1 VIKLACAKD
10 IMTKEIITLKET
22 ATAKDAIHLILDK
35 RISGIPVV
43 KNDMTLI
50 GIITEKDLLQ
60 CCFFDSGDEV
70 KLTDIMTTDVF
81 TMNEDTDLFE
91 INDFFMNH
99 NYKRLPIVKDNKLIG
114 IISRKDMLKYI
125 LKK

>member
-1 VIKLACAKD
+1 MASAKD
-10 IMTKEIITLKET
+10 IMTKDIITLKET
-22 ATAKDAIHLILDK
+22 ATAKEAIHLILDK

-43 KNDMTLI
+43 KNDMTLV

-60 CCFFDSGDEV
+60 CCFYDSGDEV

-99 NYKRLPIVKDNKLIG
+99 NYKRLPILKDNKLIG
-114 IISRKDMLKYI
+114 IISRKDMLRYI

>member
-1 VIKLACAKD
+1 LACAKD

-114 IISRKDMLKYI
+114 IISRKDMLRYI

>member
-1 VIKLACAKD
+1 MIKLACAKD

-43 KNDMTLI
+43 KNDMTLV

-60 CCFFDSGDEV
+60 CCFYDSGDEI

-99 NYKRLPIVKDNKLIG
+99 NYKRIPILKDNKLIG

>member
-1 VIKLACAKD
+1 MIKLACAKD
-10 IMTKEIITLKET
+10 IMTKEIITLKEP

-114 IISRKDMLKYI
+114 IISRKDMLRYI

>member
-1 VIKLACAKD
+1 MIKLASAKD
-10 IMTKEIITLKET
+10 IMTKDIITLKET
-22 ATAKDAIHLILDK
+22 ATAKEAIHLILDK

-43 KNDMTLI
+43 KNDMTLV

-60 CCFFDSGDEV
+60 CCFYDSGDEV

-99 NYKRLPIVKDNKLIG
+99 NYKRLPILKDNKLIG
-114 IISRKDMLKYI
+114 IISRKDMLRYI

>member
-1 VIKLACAKD
+1 MIKLACAKD

-114 IISRKDMLKYI
+114 IISRKDMLRYI

>member
-1 VIKLACAKD
+1 MIKLACAKD
-10 IMTKEIITLKET
+10 IMTKEIIALKET
-22 ATAKDAIHLILDK
+22 DSAKEAIRIILDK

-43 KNDMTLI
+43 KNDMTLV

-60 CCFFDSGDEV
+60 CCFYDSGDEV
-70 KLTDIMTTDVF
+70 KLVDIMTTDVF
-81 TMNEDTDLFE
+81 AMNEDTDLFE

-99 NYKRLPIVKDNKLIG
+99 NYKRLPITKENKLIG

>member
-1 VIKLACAKD
+1 MACAKD

-43 KNDMTLI
+43 NNDMTLV

-60 CCFFDSGDEV
+60 CCFYDSGDEIKV
-70 KLTDIMTTDVF
+70 TDIMTTDVF

-99 NYKRLPIVKDNKLIG
+99 NYKRLPIVKDNKLVG
-114 IISRKDMLKYI
+114 IISRKDMLRYI

>member
-114 IISRKDMLKYI
+114 IISRKDMLRYI